1 MTTQRLTPFARLG
14 LGAAGVA
21 ALLGTPLLVPSP
33 YLLHIGIM
41 TGIYVLL
48 VLSLNLVLGYCGLLS
63 LATPAFLGMGAY
75 VSTLL
80 TMKLGW
86 DSTLTFAAA
95 TFAGVVTG
103 LVLGAPSLRVSR
115 HSFVIVTLS
124 ATLLLQLVA
133 NNWIDLTRGS
143 PGISSIPA
151 PRWFGLL
158 LDGKTDWY
166 WFMCAVSAA
175 AIAASA
181 LIVTSRLGRA
191 MVAARDNEPLAIAS
205 GIDVFR
211 LRLFAFAVSGALAG
225 FAGAC
230 YAHYLTFI
238 DPGVFGFSFSEA
250 LLIMVILGGS
260 GTLWGPVAGAVV
272 FTALPE
278 LLRVAPE
285 IRSLIYGVL
294 LFVIVLYLPRGM
306 AAWFGR
312 PAPRD

>member
-1 MTTQRLTPFARLG
+1 LSARARHALI
-14 LGAAGVA
+14 GAIAVLVLA
-21 ALLGTPLLVPSP
+21 TPLAAPSP
-33 YLLHIGIM
+33 YVLHIAIM

-75 VSTLL
+75 VSALL
-80 TMKLGW
+80 SLKLSW
-86 DSTLTFAAA
+86 DSSA
-95 TFAGVVTG
+95 TFACAMAGGVVTG
-103 LVLGAPSLRVSR
+103 LALGAPSLRVSR

-143 PGISSIPA
+143 LGISGVPA
-151 PRWFGLL
+151 PRLFGYVIE
-158 LDGKTDWY
+158 GKLAWY
-166 WFMCAVSAA
+166 YMMCALAAA
-175 AIAASA
+175 AIW
-181 LIVTSRLGRA
+181 LTGRIVSSRLGRA
-191 MVAARDNEPLAIAS
+191 MIAARDDEPLATAA

-211 LRLFAFAVSGALAG
+211 LRLFAFAISGALAG
-225 FAGAC
+225 LAGAC

-272 FTALPE
+272 FTLLPE
-278 LLRVAPE
+278 LLRMAPE
-285 IRSLIYGVL
+285 IRSLIYGLL

-312 PAPRD
+312 PAPTR

>member
-1 MTTQRLTPFARLG
+1 MTQRLPAAARRAIVG
-14 LGAAGVA
+14 
-21 ALLGTPLLVPSP
+21 ALLLLMLCVPLLTPSP
-33 YLLHIGIM
+33 YLLHIAIIA
-41 TGIYVLL
+41 GIYVLL

-63 LATPAFLGMGAY
+63 LATPAFLGIGAY

-86 DSTLTFAAA
+86 DASLTFAAA
-95 TFAGVVTG
+95 TAAGVLTG
-103 LVLGAPSLRVSR
+103 LALGAPSLRVSR

-133 NNWIDLTRGS
+133 NNWIDMTRGS
-143 PGISSIPA
+143 LGISSIPA
-151 PRWFGLL
+151 PRWFGQVI
-158 LDGKTDWY
+158 DGKISWY
-166 WFMCAVSAA
+166 YFMCTA
-175 AIAASA
+175 AIVATACTG
-181 LIVTSRLGRA
+181 LIVSSRIGRA
-191 MVAARDNEPLAIAS
+191 MVAARDNEPLATAA
-205 GIDVFR
+205 GIDVFG

-260 GTLWGPVAGAVV
+260 GTLWGPVAGALV
-272 FTALPE
+272 FTGLPE

-285 IRSLIYGVL
+285 IRSLIYGLL
-294 LFVIVLYLPRGM
+294 LFVIVLYMPRGM

-312 PAPRD
+312 PAVRE

>member
-1 MTTQRLTPFARLG
+1 MNRTLAPATRRAFL
-14 LGAAGVA
+14 V
-21 ALLGTPLLVPSP
+21 ALLLVALCAPLFAPSP
-33 YLLHIGIM
+33 YLLHVAIM

-75 VSTLL
+75 TSTLL

-86 DSTLTFAAA
+86 DSSLTFTAA
-95 TFAGVVTG
+95 TCAGALTG
-103 LVLGAPSLRVSR
+103 LALGAPSLRVSR

-143 PGISSIPA
+143 PGISGIPA
-151 PRWFGLL
+151 PRWFGQVI
-158 LDGKTDWY
+158 DGKTAWY
-166 WFMCAVSAA
+166 YFMCAVAVA
-175 AIAASA
+175 AIALTG
-181 LIVTSRLGRA
+181 LIVSSRLGRA
-191 MVAARDNEPLAIAS
+191 MVAARDNEPLAIAT

-260 GTLWGPVAGAVV
+260 GTLWGPVAGALV
-272 FTALPE
+272 FTVLPE
-278 LLRVAPE
+278 LLRMAPE
-285 IRSLIYGVL
+285 IRSLIYGML
-294 LFVIVLYLPRGM
+294 LFAIVLYLPRGM

-312 PAPRD
+312 PALRE